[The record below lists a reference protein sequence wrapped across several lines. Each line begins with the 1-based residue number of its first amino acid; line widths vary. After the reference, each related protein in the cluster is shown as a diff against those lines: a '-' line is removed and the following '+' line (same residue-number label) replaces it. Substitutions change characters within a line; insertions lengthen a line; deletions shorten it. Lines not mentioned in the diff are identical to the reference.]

1 MKLTLKPSFVIADM
15 FRASTWTLKVKGG
28 SVGFIKRLPYCTQ
41 GKIHLLDIEVYE
53 NRGNWE
59 WSISP
64 GHDKKLIRGTSE
76 SFSSSIKHILKTI
89 ADCCD

>member
-15 FRASTWTLKVKGG
+15 FRASTWTLKIKGG

-53 NRGNWE
+53 NKGNWE

-64 GHDKKLIRGTSE
+64 GHDKKTN
-76 SFSSSIKHILKTI
+76 
-89 ADCCD
+89 

>member
-76 SFSSSIKHILKTI
+76 SFSSSIEHIIKAIT
-89 ADCCD
+89 DYFD